1 MARVGQVL
9 DNPVTGETLTF
20 RATSQTTDGAA
31 VRFDVRC
38 EPQASGPPEHVHP
51 TSRENFQL
59 VAGQL
64 RLRIGGQER
73 ILQAPATIDIPAG
86 TPHTFWNDGP
96 ETASIAVSFEPAG
109 TFEHFLETVYELA
122 ADGRTNSKGV
132 PNPLRMAVI
141 ARAHLNDIALA
152 RPPLAVQRSAFA
164 VLAPLGRLAGY
175 RPRYSRDA

>member
-9 DNPVTGETLTF
+9 DNPVSGETLTF
-20 RATSQTTDGAA
+20 QATSQSTNGAA
-31 VRFDVRC
+31 LRFDVQCR
-38 EPQASGPPEHVHP
+38 PQASGPPEHVHP
-51 TSRENFQL
+51 RSREGFQL
-59 VAGQL
+59 VAGRL
-64 RLRIGGQER
+64 RLRIGGREQ
-73 ILQAPATIDIPAG
+73 ILEAPATIDIPPG

-96 ETASIAVSFEPAG
+96 EAASIAVSYEPAG

-141 ARAHLNDIALA
+141 AREHLNDIALA
-152 RPPLAVQRSAFA
+152 RPPVAVQRTAFA

-175 RPRYSRDA
+175 TPRYSRHA